1 MTVALDACPRCGYV
15 LEQPPPPPVRS
26 PGSRRTS
33 RPVPALPGARAA
45 PRRAARRTGLST
57 ASVPKILLG
66 LGATCLLVAA
76 VIFLAVAWSWL
87 GVGGRTAVLVLLT
100 AATAAGGQ
108 LLARRDLGLAAEALT
123 TVSLGL
129 LVLDTVGADRAGW
142 LGDLDNGALVSV
154 VGGAVLLAS
163 LALSLLAPGHPA
175 GRRPARGRRHR
186 ARLHRS
192 SGPPSARS
200 SGAPRSSR
208 SPGRAGCRCCR
219 GRRWPSGCSRTA
231 CWGWARWTRP
241 STSRPSAPSGSRAT
255 ASGWSPRPRWRCSR
269 GSWCVATTSV
279 RQLSCAFAASVL
291 TFTAAVPVL
300 DESLTALALAACA
313 GAAGWT
319 VVAAIAP
326 PRWYAVPRVPLLGSL
341 VVLVPLV
348 GLLVAQAAANLVT
361 VAAPFTA
368 SAAVRLSPADPE
380 LHPLLLPLG
389 VLVAVAAYVLTV
401 PRRWP
406 LRWTVAPVVALAA
419 VLTAA
424 LYPLPL
430 WLFVLAL
437 GPFGVVVAWPSALL
451 TLLVLTET
459 VAIAAALLVRRRL
472 EQVAGAVLPVAIAGA
487 LWAGGHL
494 LDVGPDVRSLVT
506 LGVLGLVAIALPRV
520 EVEAP
525 VAVGALYV
533 ATLGVPAAADPSVSL
548 AVHLTLAGALV
559 TAMALVHRDHR
570 SYAWLG
576 GLLLVLATWVRL
588 SDIGV
593 QAPEPYTL
601 PTALALLAVGLH
613 RMRRDPASSTSN
625 ALLPGLVLGVVP
637 TLLWALVFPLSVRAA
652 VIGLVFLVLLVGG
665 SQLRWSAPV
674 LVGGVG
680 GALLVLRELAPY
692 AEQTPQW
699 LLIGAAGTILIG
711 TGVTWEARVRDLRRA
726 TGYLGRLR

>member
-1 MTVALDACPRCGYV
+1 MTVATDACPRCGYV
-15 LEQPPPPPVRS
+15 LEQPPPPLQHPRVAS
-26 PGSRRTS
+26 YVP
-33 RPVPALPGARAA
+33 PVPAFPAPAPAA
-45 PRRAARRTGLST
+45 PPARRTGLST

-129 LVLDTVGADRAGW
+129 LVLDVVGAERAGW
-142 LGDLDNGALVSV
+142 LGTLDGGTLVSV
-154 VGGAVLLAS
+154 VGGAGLLAS
-163 LALSLLAPGHPA
+163 LALSPSRLVTPQVAAPVSAGVAALGFAELGATVGAVLGCAALVAFVRARRLPVLPWTSLGVGLLAYGVL
-175 GRRPARGRRHR
+175 GLGGLDR
-186 ARLHRS
+186 ALD
-192 SGPPSARS
+192 GPLVQSL
-200 SGAPRSSR
+200 
-208 SPGRAGCRCCR
+208 
-219 GRRWPSGCSRTA
+219 WLV
-231 CWGWARWTRP
+231 
-241 STSRPSAPSGSRAT
+241 
-255 ASGWSPRPRWRCSR
+255 
-269 GSWCVATTSV
+269 VAAALALLPWLLLRDHDDV
-279 RQLSCAFAASVL
+279 RQLCCAFAASVL
-291 TFTAAVPVL
+291 TFTAAVPVF
-300 DESLTALALAACA
+300 DESLTAVALAACA
-313 GAAGWT
+313 GTAFWT
-319 VVAAIAP
+319 VASAAAP
-326 PRWYAVPRVPLLGSL
+326 LRWYAVPRVPLLGSV

-348 GLLVAQAAANLVT
+348 GLLVARAVENLLT

-380 LHPLLLPLG
+380 LHPLVLPLG
-389 VLVAVAAYVLTV
+389 VLVAVAAYVLAV

-406 LRWTVAPVVALAA
+406 LRRTVAPAVALAA

-437 GPFGVVVAWPSALL
+437 GPLGVVVAWPSALL
-451 TLLVLTET
+451 TLLVLAET
-459 VAIAAALLVRRRL
+459 VALAAGLLVRRRF
-472 EQVAGAVLPVAIAGA
+472 EPVAGAVLPLAVAGA
-487 LWAGGHL
+487 IWAGGHL
-494 LDVGPDVRSLVT
+494 LDVGFDVRSLVT
-506 LGVLGLVAIALPRV
+506 LGVLGLVAIALPRLEV
-520 EVEAP
+520 EVAA
-525 VAVGALYV
+525 AVGVLYV
-533 ATLGVPAAADPSVSL
+533 AALGVPAAADPSVSL
-548 AVHLTLAGALV
+548 AVHLTVAGALV
-559 TAMALVHRDHR
+559 TATALVHRDHR
-570 SYAWLG
+570 AYAWLG
-576 GLLLVLATWVRL
+576 GVLLVLATWVRL
-588 SDIGV
+588 ADVGV

-613 RMRRDPASSTSN
+613 RMRRDPRSSTST

-637 TLLWALVFPLSVRAA
+637 TLLWALAFPLSVRAA

-699 LLIGAAGTILIG
+699 LLIGAAGTVLIG
-711 TGVTWEARVRDLRRA
+711 AGVTWEARVRDLRRA